1 MTMFSTQME
10 KQKLQKTLELLPTLE
25 IQLNYDQLKILNS
38 TDNMFVLGRSGTGK
52 TTTTILRI
60 FCQEILLIAVKKQKK
75 LMDQYER
82 TRALELLQKVKK
94 VMPRLE
100 AKDLQNESQIRMVF
114 ATASPVLTNEV
125 K

>member
-1 MTMFSTQME
+1 
-10 KQKLQKTLELLPTLE
+10 
-25 IQLNYDQLKILNS
+25 
-38 TDNMFVLGRSGTGK
+38 MFVLGRSGTGK

-60 FCQEILLIAVKKQKK
+60 FCQEILLVAVKKQKK

-100 AKDLQNESQIRMVF
+100 AKDLQNES
-114 ATASPVLTNEV
+114 
-125 K
+125 

>member
-1 MTMFSTQME
+1 
-10 KQKLQKTLELLPTLE
+10 
-25 IQLNYDQLKILNS
+25 
-38 TDNMFVLGRSGTGK
+38 MFVLGRSGTGK

-82 TRALELLQKVKK
+82 TRALESLQKVKK

-100 AKDLQNESQIRMVF
+100 AKDLQNES
-114 ATASPVLTNEV
+114 
-125 K
+125 

>member
-1 MTMFSTQME
+1 
-10 KQKLQKTLELLPTLE
+10 
-25 IQLNYDQLKILNS
+25 
-38 TDNMFVLGRSGTGK
+38 MFVLGRSGTGK

-100 AKDLQNESQIRMVF
+100 AKDLQNES
-114 ATASPVLTNEV
+114 
-125 K
+125 